1 MCIHND
7 CKTNNDTFHDDTT
20 ALCSDKDQAG
30 NPTFELLSLLSCI
43 SLISRISRWRDEEI
57 EMEEMEMVAMVEM
70 VAMEMV
76 EMVEM
81 TMFSLKVLIASLKGS
96 WRQVGWYTSNRLEQY
111 NFKLL
116 SAIDQHHHHVYLR
129 E

>member
-1 MCIHND
+1 MCVNYD
-7 CKTNNDTFHDDTT
+7 CKTNNDTFHNDTT
-20 ALCSDKDQAG
+20 ALCSDKDKAG
-30 NPTFELLSLLSCI
+30 NPTFELLSLLSWI
-43 SLISRISRWRDEEI
+43 SLLSRISRWRDEEI

-70 VAMEMV
+70 VRI
-76 EMVEM
+76 VEM

-116 SAIDQHHHHVYLR
+116 SSIDQHHHHVCL
-129 E
+129 